1 MVCLPCRILLNN
13 GFLTCSAPSSA
24 FFKLVCEFMSA
35 IEVLVEDGAAD
46 LTLRADLARLAERER
61 LPADFTADLTL
72 SLAIIL
78 VLSLAS

>member
-1 MVCLPCRILLNN
+1 
-13 GFLTCSAPSSA
+13 
-24 FFKLVCEFMSA
+24 MSA